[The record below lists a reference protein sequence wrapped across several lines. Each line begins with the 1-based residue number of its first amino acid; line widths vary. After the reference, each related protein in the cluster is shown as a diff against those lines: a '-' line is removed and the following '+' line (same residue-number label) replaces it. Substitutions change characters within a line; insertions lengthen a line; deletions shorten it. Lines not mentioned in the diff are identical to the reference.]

1 MFFFF
6 WETKKVVA
14 GRVRQVVVLYSND
27 CVGICLCGLSIG
39 CLGRVASYRGG
50 RLNRFDCIYKASV
63 NTTTNKYY
71 YGICKNTFKE
81 RCTNNSITVS
91 WLLVTEYIFL
101 IWYIMYII
109 YNIYNISLS
118 NSNHFTSAKK
128 CRRESCIIDFMSA
141 KMEFASAIFKNCIFP
156 IIQLKGVANRLSLF
170 QNLSNQTNR
179 SSMG

>member
-1 MFFFF
+1 M
-6 WETKKVVA
+6 VV

-101 IWYIMYII
+101 I
-109 YNIYNISLS
+109 
-118 NSNHFTSAKK
+118 
-128 CRRESCIIDFMSA
+128 
-141 KMEFASAIFKNCIFP
+141 
-156 IIQLKGVANRLSLF
+156 
-170 QNLSNQTNR
+170 
-179 SSMG
+179 